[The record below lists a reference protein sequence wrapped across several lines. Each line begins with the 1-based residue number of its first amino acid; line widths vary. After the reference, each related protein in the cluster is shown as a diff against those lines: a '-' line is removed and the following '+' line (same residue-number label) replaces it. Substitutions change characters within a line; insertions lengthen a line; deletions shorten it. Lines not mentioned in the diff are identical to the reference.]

1 MKKLLLLSALTP
13 LTFGASLSTQ
23 AHAQEAAQEQESY
36 AKKPALVVTTDP
48 LPVALTKEVYT
59 KPKRARNISKEEIMD
74 GYYANEATL
83 VGRKI
88 NDLNIDLDNLR
99 GEVKAVSSRLV
110 DLQRAGQDIAA
121 DYFANVATISTQLQ
135 SGTTPGNP
143 RLVQKLAN
151 AQDSL
156 DQLSNNITHLNELNV
171 EVKNSLSVANYLYE
185 TAKQA
190 YGISG
195 AIEEDH
201 VMLAHLEDEIN
212 HTSTLIR
219 RLLTNVTDDVSRTA
233 NYLSTER
240 SNLRTMS
247 LAITTGDLMGKSLSR
262 HPFSRSPQ
270 YAVDP
275 AIMAGAESVA
285 YRGSH
290 PAVAAPKN
298 QLLAK
303 IRFEKDNVNYQQSV
317 YSAMRKALEEYPNA
331 MFKLVAIYPETNN
344 AAQAA
349 LSSTA
354 SRRNAE
360 DVLQSITEMGMPMD
374 RIELGQFASTEAEDS
389 EVHIYI
395 H

>member
-13 LTFGASLSTQ
+13 IVMGINAPVQ
-23 AHAQEAAQEQESY
+23 AQNQDATYAQ
-36 AKKPALVVTTDP
+36 KPALLVTTDP

-59 KPKRARNISKEEIMD
+59 KPAQGPDITKKDIMKD
-74 GYYANEATL
+74 YYGNQATL

-88 NDLNIDLDNLR
+88 NELTIDLDNLR
-99 GEVKAVSSRLV
+99 KEVKSVSSRLV

-121 DYFANVATISTQLQ
+121 NYFANVATISTQLQ

-156 DQLSNNITHLNELNV
+156 DQLSNNITHLNELTV
-171 EVKNSLSVANYLYE
+171 EVKNSLSVGNYLYE

-201 VMLAHLEDEIN
+201 VMLAQLEDEIN

-219 RLLTNVTDDVSRTA
+219 RLLTNVSDDVSRTA

-262 HPFSRSPQ
+262 HPFSRSPN
-270 YAVDP
+270 YVVDP
-275 AIMAGAESVA
+275 AISAGVDSNA

-349 LSSTA
+349 LSSTV

-360 DVLQSITEMGMPMD
+360 DVLRAMTEMGMPMD
-374 RIELGQFASTEAEDS
+374 RIELGQYASVDAEDS

>member
-1 MKKLLLLSALTP
+1 M
-13 LTFGASLSTQ
+13 
-23 AHAQEAAQEQESY
+23 
-36 AKKPALVVTTDP
+36 
-48 LPVALTKEVYT
+48 
-59 KPKRARNISKEEIMD
+59 
-74 GYYANEATL
+74 
-83 VGRKI
+83 
-88 NDLNIDLDNLR
+88 
-99 GEVKAVSSRLV
+99 
-110 DLQRAGQDIAA
+110 QREGQDVSA
-121 DYFANVATISTQLQ
+121 DYFANIATISTQLQ

-156 DQLSNNITHLNELNV
+156 DQLSSNITHLNELSV
-171 EVKNSLSVANYLYE
+171 EVKNSYSVANYLYE
-185 TAKQA
+185 TSKQA

-201 VMLAHLEDEIN
+201 VMLAQLEDEIS
-212 HTSTLIR
+212 HTQTLIR
-219 RLLTNVTDDVSRTA
+219 RLLGNVTDDVSRTA

-240 SNLRTMS
+240 SNLRAMS

-262 HPFSRSPQ
+262 HPFSRSPV
-270 YAVDP
+270 YSADP
-275 AIMAGAESVA
+275 ALSAGTNAHN

-331 MFKLVAIYPETNN
+331 MFKLVAIYPETGN

-349 LSSTA
+349 LSSTVA
-354 SRRNAE
+354 RRNAE
-360 DVLQSITEMGMPMD
+360 DVLRNITEMGMPMD
-374 RIELGQFASTEAEDS
+374 RVEIGQFASAKADDS